1 MHVSSLALWDYRN
14 YERLDLTLDEGTN
27 IFYGNNAQGKT
38 NILEAIYLCGTTRSY
53 RGGKDRDLIRFGQ
66 KEAHIRMQVKREVG
80 VYQLDMHL
88 RRNLSKGIAVNG
100 VPVKKAKEILDVAS
114 LVFFSPEDLNIIK
127 NGPSERRSFLDAQL
141 CQLDKVYL
149 SDLTEYTKV
158 VNNRNKVLKDVVTQ
172 KSLLPT
178 LEVWDELLCRYG
190 KSLIEKRSSFMEEV
204 LPIAREIHRDITGG
218 KEELL
223 LVYDP
228 NVSAKDFPLQVA
240 LNRER
245 DLSLK
250 MTTVGPHRDDMI
262 VKAGGIDLRRFGS
275 QGQQRTAALSLK
287 LAELAMA
294 KKKQRENPVLLLD
307 DVLSELD
314 TIRQESLLERIH
326 DIQTL
331 MTCTGLEDFVSHRF
345 SLNRVFEV
353 VEGKVFVKESR

>member
-1 MHVSSLALWDYRN
+1 MYVSSLALRDYRN

-223 LVYDP
+223 LVYEP
-228 NVSAKDFPLQVA
+228 NVSAKDLALQVA

-250 MTTVGPHRDDMI
+250 MTTVGPHRDDLL
-262 VKAGGIDLRRFGS
+262 VKAEGIDLRRFGS